1 MKLMNT
7 CRKYGAKLAVVAAAP
22 LALSTQAFAESNLLD
37 TASTEI
43 GALKTGIVAFGV
55 VVVGIAIA
63 IVSIGLVKRVIN
75 KA

>member
-1 MKLMNT
+1 MKMIKKAL
-7 CRKYGAKLAVVAAAP
+7 VAASVAVMSAP
-22 LALSTQAFAESNLLD
+22 VFAEDLLS

-43 GALKTGIVAFGV
+43 GALKTGIVAFG

>member
-7 CRKYGAKLAVVAAAP
+7 FRKFGAKLAVVSSV
-22 LALSTQAFAESNLLD
+22 ALISLPAMAETNLLD

-43 GALKTGIVAFGV
+43 GALKTGIVAFGSV
-55 VVVGIAIA
+55 VVSLAIAIA
-63 IVSIGLVKRVIN
+63 TISVAKRVIN

>member
-22 LALSTQAFAESNLLD
+22 LVLSTSAFAEDLLS

-43 GALKTGIVAFGV
+43 GALKTGIIAFGV

>member
-1 MKLMNT
+1 MIKKAL
-7 CRKYGAKLAVVAAAP
+7 VAASVAVMSAP
-22 LALSTQAFAESNLLD
+22 VFAEDLLS

>member
-22 LALSTQAFAESNLLD
+22 LVLSTQALAESNLLD

-43 GALKTGIVAFGV
+43 GALKTGIVAFGSV
-55 VVVGIAIA
+55 VVSLAIAIA
-63 IVSIGLVKRVIN
+63 TISVAKRVIN